1 MELLKSLSRHL
12 IVQKDLRLLNSGT
25 LIRGRNLCV
34 TVTIDHS
41 TVDGF
46 HDELQ
51 LSAKN
56 TWGKALR
63 RISWVKEFH
72 LVRWNDYHSVS
83 VFDLLKF
90 HQFGSTV
97 SPESLLEYVWYAG
110 AEVWTGTLVVADLKQ
125 WTKIDAS
132 EFHNVK
138 LNEMEMISPKLVTI
152 PKTADGQMK
161 FIGGDQV
168 LRTPTLTRYHPS
180 SRRSSRRPSWKI
192 RRVSTNHQ
200 SRKSLHINTVYT
212 EISDNFT
219 KIASKIFGKAC
230 HEFGQQA
237 DSRRLLQVKPVA
249 IVVPGL
255 SMTSCSSSSSGTS
268 PPTSL
273 PQESTGSTRI
283 PALIECESAEEQAR
297 RDQSRNPTK
306 KLRVHDKYGET
317 RYSSFDFFQKYRR
330 HGMLIRT
337 EQVFNVT

>member
-1 MELLKSLSRHL
+1 MDKWNLLEE
-12 IVQKDLRLLNSGT
+12 
-25 LIRGRNLCV
+25 IR
-34 TVTIDHS
+34 
-41 TVDGF
+41 F
-46 HDELQ
+46 WELQ
-51 LSAKN
+51 PWQG
-56 TWGKALR
+56 T
-63 RISWVKEFH
+63 IQ
-72 LVRWNDYHSVS
+72 VRGEVQE
-83 VFDLLKF
+83 DLLGESDGCPPTTKA
-90 HQFGSTV
+90 GSHCT
-97 SPESLLEYVWYAG
+97 STQSIQRSAI
-110 AEVWTGTLVVADLKQ
+110 T
-125 WTKIDAS
+125 
-132 EFHNVK
+132 
-138 LNEMEMISPKLVTI
+138 SPKL
-152 PKTADGQMK
+152 
-161 FIGGDQV
+161 
-168 LRTPTLTRYHPS
+168 LR
-180 SRRSSRRPSWKI
+180 
-192 RRVSTNHQ
+192 
-200 SRKSLHINTVYT
+200 
-212 EISDNFT
+212 
-219 KIASKIFGKAC
+219 KIFGKAC